1 MDYIKYCARGQVATL
16 DEAEERLNGERFPW
30 IQKKVKTVKLAD
42 LYEQAGY
49 PEYAERARTCATWL
63 QYGEFPNG
71 ERKLTAANFCQ
82 LRLCPMCMARRA
94 KKSAY
99 KLSRIL
105 DKVEQEHNCK
115 YIFLTLA
122 MRNVPGD
129 QLSDAYDQLL
139 SGWKKLIRHR
149 QFQRSIKGTARFMET
164 TRGDNRWHRRHGK
177 RVFVEDNG
185 YHPHLHVIMAVPPE
199 YFNYRSGLYITHD
212 KWVEM
217 WKLALGVDYRPTAH
231 IEAARKKGEAVAEL
245 AAAKEACKY
254 PVKDKEYIDVTLPD
268 ERLVEILSD
277 YTEALKGRRLT
288 SFGGWL
294 KEAARALDADDLD
307 SDSDLVHVD
316 EDRIRSDVA
325 DLIAVYNWNFGVGD
339 YILTN
344 RELNPLK
351 VVFPKPDGADQ
362 RQPPK
367 PIEHPEDDLFPFWL
381 YDEETPWDK
390 T

>member
-1 MDYIKYCARGQVATL
+1 MDYIRDCKRGQVATL
-16 DEAEERLNGERFPW
+16 DVAEERLCGERFPW
-30 IQKKVKTVKLAD
+30 NQKKVKTVKLAD

-49 PEYAERARTCATWL
+49 PEYAERARTCATCL
-63 QYGEFPNG
+63 RYGEDADG
-71 ERKLTAANFCQ
+71 GKRKLVMANFCQ

-105 DKVEQEHNCK
+105 DKVEQEHDCK

-122 MRNVPGD
+122 MKNVPGD

-139 SGWKKLIRHR
+139 GGWKKLIRHR
-149 QFQRSIKGTARFMET
+149 QFQRSIRGTARFMET

-177 RVFVEDNG
+177 RVFVPDMG
-185 YHPHLHVIMAVPPE
+185 YHPHLHAIMAVPPE

-231 IEAARKKGEAVAEL
+231 IEVARKKGEAVAEL
-245 AAAKEACKY
+245 VAAKEACKY
-254 PVKDKEYIDVTLPD
+254 PVKDKEYIDITLPD

-277 YTEALKGRRLT
+277 YTEALRGRRLT

-294 KEAARALDADDLD
+294 KDAARELDADDLD
-307 SDSDLVHVD
+307 DDSDLVNVD
-316 EDRIRSDVA
+316 GEPLRADVA
-325 DLIAVYNWNFGVGD
+325 DLIAVYNWNFGAGD
-339 YILTN
+339 YILAS
-344 RELNPLK
+344 REINPLK
-351 VVFPKPDGADQ
+351 VVIPKSEPVERAARPEEQ
-362 RQPPK
+362 
-367 PIEHPEDDLFPFWL
+367 HPEDDMFKFWK
-381 YDEETPWDK
+381 EE
-390 T
+390 